1 LTHKRL
7 PKDLRG
13 SPADEETK
21 LQARALWEGNPSAT
35 AFSVAKD
42 IGRSRS
48 SVLRWM
54 KAGNWRKLPAK
65 KVNAMAQKAA
75 DNYNQELSKLGP
87 EITAEQKE
95 EAASKAIE
103 ATAVEVRA
111 AVLERHRKEW
121 AAPRSISYEAI
132 KERNFDKAKL
142 AKITAETLLLI
153 QSGERKAYGM
163 DAKDPNPTETEDSI
177 IVIERD

>member
-1 LTHKRL
+1 MTHKRQ
-7 PKDLRG
+7 PRELRG
-13 SPADEETK
+13 TPADEETK
-21 LQARALWEGNPSAT
+21 LQARALWEGTPSAT
-35 AFSVAKD
+35 ACSVAKE

-75 DNYNQELSKLGP
+75 DNYRQELSKLGP
-87 EITAEQKE
+87 EVTAEQKE
-95 EAASKAIE
+95 EAAAKASE
-103 ATAVEVRA
+103 VTAVEMRT

-121 AAPRSISYEAI
+121 SAPRTISYEAI
-132 KERNFDKAKL
+132 KERNFEKAKL
-142 AKITAETLLLI
+142 AKITAETLMLI
-153 QSGERKAYGM
+153 QSGERKAWGM
-163 DAKDPNPTETEDSI
+163 DVKDPNPPETEDDI